1 LSGEISK
8 LTGLKNEI
16 FHAIVTSETKMSKL
30 ITSEERIQKASELIQ
45 KARDLPIAAQGT
57 FLDLG
62 YVAQVRDLLRQAR
75 EMIQFIN
82 YSPSTSQELKAKVGH
97 LGEEIKNAD
106 RELLH
111 KNSIKSA

>member
-1 LSGEISK
+1 
-8 LTGLKNEI
+8 
-16 FHAIVTSETKMSKL
+16 MSKL
-30 ITSEERIQKASELIQ
+30 ITSEERIQKASEL
-45 KARDLPIAAQGT
+45 IAAQGT

-82 YSPSTSQELKAKVGH
+82 YSPSTSQELKTKVGQ
-97 LGEEIKNAD
+97 LGEEIKKAD

-111 KNSIKSA
+111 KMSIKSA